1 MHLYRQLPSP
11 PHRDALAGFV
21 ESVTGVREAR
31 PAHAPTLLVPAPT
44 FPAAD
49 KATAKRLAKQPPGR
63 LRKAAAKTCR
73 FDALVQAPS
82 STPPCY
88 RPLRFAVAAPEP
100 AKRWWQRLLARTP
113 PATVATDDEWFCRLV
128 EPHVVAA
135 LAQDE
140 AAVTV
145 DGPAP
150 ARTTYTVQA
159 LDAVGGGVTV
169 EVVVRNPN
177 VPWFAFAERVAAE
190 VAAAAAETVAEP
202 GVATGDTTGARRSSR
217 ASSAAAAAVSQPK
230 AEGGSSE
237 QVDVQGGAAASEAAS
252 PRPVCLYAVDTTGR
266 PRPWSLTGT
275 LLTHPV
281 PEPATTLRWAYA
293 DAGREAGRAMTA
305 AHHQQGGVLLFLFS
319 LLVALLYIAQH
330 VPVVAHALA
339 AIYSHRHLFATG
351 ATHVVQG
358 VTYVYHHVS
367 PFAGTVVHGVETGA
381 KDVVR
386 VGKAVTQTVAP
397 VVNKA
402 VAATKAA
409 AHHAAPVVQ
418 TGAHTVGHAA
428 KAVAHEGEVVGKA
441 VAKEAKV
448 VGKAIAKGATAAAQ
462 AVDKEA
468 KAVVA
473 TVKAHTKGVGGAS
486 ASAKKAAA
494 RKAFRGATLV
504 PLTVLPDD
512 TADAPP
518 APATTRYFGLLVKRR
533 SHWTCAAVLAM
544 PATAFV
550 GYPPD
555 FYLGQHLL
563 RLTKLVNTVM
573 AGSYAAFCTEAVA
586 RLPPAERG
594 PVLRELGRAGKRIRA
609 VVRKHKLPTPL
620 PTLSS
625 PQQLLY
631 EACCHPASKKQ
642 SADCKGYK
650 ALYHDTLKRSGWLT
664 RKGELR
670 CEAVRPR
677 RTRRRV
683 G

>member
-11 PHRDALAGFV
+11 PHENALAGFV
-21 ESVTGVREAR
+21 ESVTGVCEAR

-73 FDALVQAPS
+73 FDALVQAPGS
-82 STPPCY
+82 VPPCY
-88 RPLRFAVAAPEP
+88 RPLRFRVAAPEP
-100 AKRWWQRLLARTP
+100 AKRWWQRLLACTP
-113 PATVATDDEWFCRLV
+113 PATIATDDEWFCRLV

-140 AAVTV
+140 AAVAV

-150 ARTTYTVQA
+150 ARTTYTVRA
-159 LDAVGGGVTV
+159 LDAAGGGVTV

-177 VPWFAFAERVAAE
+177 VPWFAFAERVATE
-190 VAAAAAETVAEP
+190 VAAAAAAAA
-202 GVATGDTTGARRSSR
+202 GSGGASGAAPLRRSASRSRSR
-217 ASSAAAAAVSQPK
+217 ASSGAKPDVATKAKADGGGGDDAV
-230 AEGGSSE
+230 EG
-237 QVDVQGGAAASEAAS
+237 VDTS
-252 PRPVCLYAVDTTGR
+252 PRPVRLYAVDAPGR
-266 PRPWSLTGT
+266 PHPWSLTGT
-275 LLTHPV
+275 LVTHPL
-281 PEPATTLRWAYA
+281 PTPATTLRWAYA
-293 DAGREAGRAMTA
+293 DEASGRGAAGAAMTA
-305 AHHQQGGVLLFLFS
+305 TTSPHPHHQQGGVLLFLFS
-319 LLVALLYIAQH
+319 LLVALLYIAHH
-330 VPVVAHALA
+330 VPFVAHALA

-367 PFAGTVVHGVETGA
+367 PFAGKVVHGVETGA
-381 KDVVR
+381 KDVV
-386 VGKAVTQTVAP
+386 KAGNAVSHAVAP
-397 VVNKA
+397 AVDKA
-402 VAATKAA
+402 VAATKSV
-409 AHHAAPVVQ
+409 AHHVAPAVK
-418 TGAHTVGHAA
+418 TGAHAVGHAA
-428 KAVAHEGEVVGKA
+428 KDVAHEAEVVGKA
-441 VAKEAKV
+441 VAK
-448 VGKAIAKGATAAAQ
+448 GATTAAQ

-494 RKAFRGATLV
+494 RKALRGASLV
-504 PLTVLPDD
+504 PLTVLPDEPADD

-518 APATTRYFGLLVKRR
+518 PPSTTRYFGLLVKRR

-563 RLTKLVNTVM
+563 RLTRLVNTVM
-573 AGSYAAFCTEAVA
+573 AGSYATFCTEAVA

-594 PVLRELGRAGKRIRA
+594 PVLRELGRAGKRVRA

-620 PTLSS
+620 PTLAS

-631 EACCHPASKKQ
+631 EACCHPASKKP

-670 CEAVRPR
+670 CSAVRPR

-683 G
+683 A